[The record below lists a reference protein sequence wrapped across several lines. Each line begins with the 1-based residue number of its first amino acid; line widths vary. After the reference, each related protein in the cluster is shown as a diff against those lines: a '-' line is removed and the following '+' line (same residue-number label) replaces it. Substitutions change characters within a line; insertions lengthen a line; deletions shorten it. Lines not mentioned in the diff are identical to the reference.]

1 MESESAK
8 KIKFQAGNTYFLIC
22 YALVCGGKSTFYE
35 QIISQTGAE
44 ENKDKYNIKMVSSD
58 QIRANLSKEMQA
70 KNKDM
75 TFKQCFDKVGKDTAR
90 EFDKQI
96 QAAINSYDRNK
107 INIILVDKNYPQ
119 GIDAFMKKFC
129 KHRNTQFFIVFIPNI
144 SKPINISGLKFPY
157 SLNYFIQCYLRLK
170 NRHGH
175 EVLNGEDEESKLVY
189 ISFFKLFQN
198 FDFCKIIKGKKDDN
212 KKNEKESDENK
223 STARKKERSRERD
236 YGEKKGR
243 FNFDDNVFLQK
254 IDFTDESKDI
264 EVDEETEKFFKNV
277 IEKMKAF
284 DMDDLKNNFQK
295 DIDSFFKMLDD
306 KYDGK
311 NAFAD
316 TREKIKDEVTDF
328 LTSGYEEK

>member
-1 MESESAK
+1 MESESTK
-8 KIKFQAGNTYFLIC
+8 KIKLQAGNTYFLIC

-35 QIISQTGAE
+35 QIISQTSAE
-44 ENKDKYNIKMVSSD
+44 ENRDKYKIKMVSSD

-70 KNKDM
+70 QNKDM

-144 SKPINISGLKFPY
+144 SKPINISDLKFPY

-198 FDFCKIIKGKKDDN
+198 FDFNKIVKGHDN
-212 KKNEKESDENK
+212 KKKEKEKEMDENK
-223 STARKKERSRERD
+223 PTAKKKERSRERD
-236 YGEKKGR
+236 YDKKKDR

-284 DMDDLKNNFQK
+284 DMNDLKNNFQK

-316 TREKIKDEVTDF
+316 TREKIKDEVTDL
-328 LTSGYEEK
+328 LTNGYDEK